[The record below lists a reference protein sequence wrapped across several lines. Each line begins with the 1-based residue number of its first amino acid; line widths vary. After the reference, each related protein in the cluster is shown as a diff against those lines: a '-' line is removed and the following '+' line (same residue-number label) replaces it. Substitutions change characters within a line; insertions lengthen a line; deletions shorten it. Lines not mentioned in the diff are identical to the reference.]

1 MSWFRNLQG
10 QLSELA
16 NEVLSEATDEV
27 ADPETE
33 LQVAN
38 KKRSE
43 AERLL
48 VIEQS
53 KVSKLDEKVQE
64 LEHALSAHQSELDMI
79 NERHRTMILTRDE
92 EIKKLRNELERA
104 QLTEWQS
111 TDVDSG
117 TVEQTI
123 LDLQREVSHWKSLVE
138 VEHKE
143 VSKDELNQRLEE
155 ERRRKEEE
163 IASLMELHSRNMN
176 EMREMYEERI
186 TALEGVASS
195 STSNTDVLDAVLLE
209 KEELLD
215 TKRKLEEMVRQRP
228 STASASAGCDDRM
241 VVLDLVERSELTD
254 LEEKLRDA
262 TAELAQL
269 RGANSDLEAKVQES
283 ESLKIQH
290 EELAQAYN
298 DLNEEF
304 EKYKEQTAAT
314 VQENNNQDLTRRIDL
329 LKASLIEYEER
340 YEMCKRE
347 NQETVAQL
355 ERLSG
360 EFERLKSGF
369 ADVREQNKGA
379 DVSGEVDRLR
389 SALEQAKSDR
399 DRLRADVEMFRS
411 TVDGIDTELD
421 MLRSSNRS
429 LCQENEKMAAVI
441 DRYTKS
447 LNEALLKSD
456 KPDDD
461 SDAEGC
467 SSFSQLQSAAVDNLH
482 RELREE
488 VTMLQERNRLLSEE
502 SRLLAEVNA
511 QMKKQEE
518 TDQKKTKLLEE
529 KITLLE
535 EHREELQTSLK
546 ALQEKAD
553 SNQQPQNPPA
563 QDSVDEVSALTAQL
577 REALAANAEK
587 TEECE
592 KLRQQTDDLEKEV
605 TLRQS
610 CVDEMIAQTNVL
622 QVQLQLAAEANLQ
635 LKQQILEKDRSL
647 NSMSEVL
654 SRKQPDF
661 GQHDSHLEQVR
672 FVLYFPDN
680 FMYFTFAYDDI
691 QSTTRFD

>member
-1 MSWFRNLQG
+1 MLADSKPTWKKVRVTGNATINGTVSSLFMSWFRNLQG

-33 LQVAN
+33 LQVPVAN
-38 KKRSE
+38 KKRNE

-53 KVSKLDEKVQE
+53 KVSKLEEKVLEQE
-64 LEHALSAHQSELDMI
+64 QILSAHQNEMDMI

-92 EIKKLRNELERA
+92 EIKKLKSELERS
-104 QLTEWQS
+104 QLSEWQS
-111 TDVDSG
+111 TDVDTG
-117 TVEQTI
+117 TLEQTI

-138 VEHKE
+138 MERKE
-143 VSKDELNQRLEE
+143 ISKDELEQRLEE

-163 IASLMELHSRNMN
+163 IASLMELHTRSMS

-254 LEEKLRDA
+254 LEDKLRDA
-262 TAELAQL
+262 TAELVQL
-269 RGANSDLEAKVQES
+269 RATSSDLEAKVQES
-283 ESLKIQH
+283 ENLKIQH

-304 EKYKEQTAAT
+304 EKYKEMTATTA
-314 VQENNNQDLTRRIDL
+314 QENNNQDLTRRIDL

-369 ADVREQNKGA
+369 ADVREQNKEA

-389 SALEQAKSDR
+389 TALEQAKTDR
-399 DRLRADVEMFRS
+399 DRLRADVDRFRS
-411 TVDGIDTELD
+411 TVEGIDTELD
-421 MLRSSNRS
+421 MLRSSNRN

-441 DRYTKS
+441 DR
-447 LNEALLKSD
+447 
-456 KPDDD
+456 
-461 SDAEGC
+461 
-467 SSFSQLQSAAVDNLH
+467 
-482 RELREE
+482 
-488 VTMLQERNRLLSEE
+488 LLSEE
-502 SRLLAEVNA
+502 SKLLAEVNA

-518 TDQKKTKLLEE
+518 TDQKKTQLLEE
-529 KITLLE
+529 KI
-535 EHREELQTSLK
+535 S
-546 ALQEKAD
+546 
-553 SNQQPQNPPA
+553 
-563 QDSVDEVSALTAQL
+563 
-577 REALAANAEK
+577 
-587 TEECE
+587 
-592 KLRQQTDDLEKEV
+592 
-605 TLRQS
+605 
-610 CVDEMIAQTNVL
+610 
-622 QVQLQLAAEANLQ
+622 
-635 LKQQILEKDRSL
+635 
-647 NSMSEVL
+647 
-654 SRKQPDF
+654 
-661 GQHDSHLEQVR
+661 
-672 FVLYFPDN
+672 
-680 FMYFTFAYDDI
+680 
-691 QSTTRFD
+691 